1 MKTPLDFLLEKEHN
15 QENLCIAGKYT
26 LKTSVIEEAMREYAD
41 QFIKQVKV
49 EAKVSDD
56 FCGHCMYLSLTE
68 EEQTDKKEDHFCK
81 LFHKRVL
88 HFDKHPLLPRL
99 DECMSIGKPSKNSR

>member
-1 MKTPLDFLLEKEHN
+1 MEKIKKEFEKKFYDDPN
-15 QENLCIAGKYT
+15 MVIGYNTGKE
-26 LKTSVIEEAMREYAD
+26 LWKWIEEKLKA
-41 QFIKQVKV
+41 IQVQ
-49 EAKVSDD
+49 AKVSDD

-68 EEQTDKKEDHFCK
+68 EEQTDKKEDHFCR

>member
-1 MKTPLDFLLEKEHN
+1 MEEFLSSQEFYELMQDYRNAPFIEQDKVVRAFEAVKTA
-15 QENLCIAGKYT
+15 I
-26 LKTSVIEEAMREYAD
+26 
-41 QFIKQVKV
+41 QVQ
-49 EAKVSDD
+49 AKVSDD

-68 EEQTDKKEDHFCK
+68 EEQTDKKEDHFCR